1 MINFPE
7 QATSSE
13 RFVERTTLIT
23 EQPASNDF
31 ARARALAKLAPQL
44 SEAEQ
49 PAALALARALQDAG
63 ARARALSSLATV
75 LPKEQRHAVLQE
87 ALTIARQI
95 VNPWLRVRA
104 CAPIAMRLPA
114 KEKVVV
120 AQEMLH
126 TTASIENDWQRGRAL
141 GLLAHVAP
149 PKVKAQ
155 AVKVADA
162 IGTPYVRALA
172 LAAYVDQLTA
182 DQKIEVLQAAPL
194 VVDEW
199 LRASLLTAVA
209 QRLPEEYRQKAL
221 VETRQL
227 QDRAARV
234 VALNDLAAQRAAPE
248 QEQLAL
254 RLEAL
259 KLARKIEE
267 AGERAEM
274 LMVLIDTL
282 PDEVQSSVAL
292 EALTA
297 LRAVPDASLR
307 APLLADWLEVAPAG
321 MKTEVVAEALAGARQ
336 IENADSRAEVI
347 GGLIGQ
353 VAPDQRAALKDEV
366 LKLLA

>member
-1 MINFPE
+1 MIAE
-7 QATSSE
+7 Q
-13 RFVERTTLIT
+13 
-23 EQPASNDF
+23 QASNDF
-31 ARARALAKLAPQL
+31 ARARTLAKLAPQL
-44 SEAEQ
+44 SEAEK
-49 PAALALARALQDAG
+49 PIALTLARALQDAG

-87 ALTIARQI
+87 ALKTARQI

-104 CAPIAMRLPA
+104 YAPIATRLSA
-114 KEKVVV
+114 EEKIVV
-120 AQEMLH
+120 AQEMLR
-126 TTASIENDWQRGRAL
+126 TTTRIENDWQRGRAL

-172 LAAYVDQLTA
+172 LSAYADRLTNN
-182 DQKIEVLQAAPL
+182 QQIEVLQAAPL

-209 QRLPEEYRQKAL
+209 QHVPREYYQQAL
-221 VETRQL
+221 AEIRQL

-267 AGERAEM
+267 AGEHAEM
-274 LMVLIDTL
+274 LMVLLDTL

-292 EALTA
+292 DALTA

-307 APLLADWLEVAPAG
+307 APLLADWLDVAPAG

-336 IENADSRAEVI
+336 IEDTDSRAEAI
-347 GGLIGQ
+347 GGLIGH
-353 VAPDQRAALKDEV
+353 VAADQQAALKNEV
-366 LKLLA
+366 LRLLA